1 MNRSAA
7 NAAQFAQSPA
17 ESVPVA
23 TALSDLAHELA
34 NPLNAIAITNEL
46 AKRMLARGQ
55 YEQVARALDAI
66 GADCDRCGRLLRDA
80 QDFFSMEIGEVCSEI
95 DLSALLEEAAQPLSG
110 RGEIERRDTPS
121 QYLLR
126 GDARALRRLFSE
138 LLRNAFD
145 HGARR
150 VQIDT
155 SGDGRQVCLRF
166 RDDGPGIDP
175 AVLPRIFDP
184 FFSTERERH
193 SGTGLALA
201 RKVAQAHGGTVD
213 TEHSERGAAL
223 RVKLPVSER
232 P

>member
-7 NAAQFAQSPA
+7 NAEHVVQSPA
-17 ESVPVA
+17 EPAGVIA
-23 TALSDLAHELA
+23 ALGDLAHELA

-55 YEQVARALDAI
+55 YEQAARALDAI
-66 GADCDRCGRLLRDA
+66 GADCARCGRLLRDA
-80 QDFFSMEIGEVCSEI
+80 QEYFSMEVGEVSSEI
-95 DLSALLEEAAQPLSG
+95 DLSALLEEAARPHGG
-110 RGEIERRDTPS
+110 RGEIERPDPPS

-150 VQIDT
+150 VQIET

-175 AVLPRIFDP
+175 SVLPRIFDP
-184 FFSTERERH
+184 FFSTERQQH

-201 RKVAQAHGGTVD
+201 RRIAQAHGGDVEAESS
-213 TEHSERGAAL
+213 EHGAAL
-223 RVKLPVSER
+223 RVKLPVGAPS
-232 P
+232 